1 MKDIQKRIE
10 KVERTLGMGN
20 KQRKPDVICINEQM
34 PNEPKLVLPE
44 NVEEW
49 LTYQKKV
56 QNDPHRNLIILFASD
71 ELKARELHKSNRKQ
85 PKTTKNRKIN
95 QQNE

>member
-20 KQRKPDVICINEQM
+20 KQRKPDVICINEHIS
-34 PNEPKLVLPE
+34 NEPKPVLPE

-49 LTYQKKV
+49 LTYQKQL
-56 QNDPHRNLIILFASD
+56 QNDPHRDLIILFASD
-71 ELKARELHKSNRKQ
+71 EVKARELQ
-85 PKTTKNRKIN
+85 KTTKSN
-95 QQNE
+95 